1 MNRRGFTIVELLIV
15 IALMGILLTLSVVNL
30 RGTQISSRD
39 TERKTDIDTISSQLE
54 IFYKVGA
61 DNSSVLG
68 RYPSTAELNS
78 STNIQANLRDTDLKS
93 FTPPGATS
101 ADTGFV
107 AATNST
113 QTTAG
118 VLPQPTTST
127 YVYQPLQQD
136 ESLCTLSSQACTK
149 FNLYYKLES
158 DGLVYM
164 KTSKNQ

>member
-30 RGTQISSRD
+30 RSTQISSRD
-39 TERKTDIDTISSQLE
+39 TERKTDIDTIASQLE
-54 IFYKVGA
+54 IFYKVGT

-68 RYPSTAELNS
+68 RYPSTVELDNS
-78 STNIQANLRDTDLKS
+78 TDIQTSLRDADLKS

-101 ADTGFV
+101 ADTGFKI
-107 AATNST
+107 ATNST

-118 VLPQPTTST
+118 VTPQPTTST
-127 YVYQPLQQD
+127 YVYQPLQQN
-136 ESLCTLSSQACTK
+136 ETLCNSAAQMCTK
-149 FNLYYKLES
+149 FNLYYKLET

>member
-30 RGTQISSRD
+30 RGTQLSSRD
-39 TERKTDIDTISSQLE
+39 TERKTDIDSITSHLDV
-54 IFYKVGA
+54 FYKVGT
-61 DNSSVLG
+61 DNSTVLG
-68 RYPSTAELNS
+68 RYPSTVELS
-78 STNIQANLRDTDLKS
+78 GSANIQSNLRDADLRA

-107 AATNST
+107 AATNNT

-118 VLPQPTTST
+118 VTPQPTTST
-127 YVYQPLQQD
+127 YVYQPLQQNGA
-136 ESLCTLSSQACTK
+136 LCNSSAQMCTK
-149 FNLYYKLES
+149 FNLFYKLET
-158 DGLVYM
+158 DNLVYM

>member
-30 RGTQISSRD
+30 RGTQVNSRD

-54 IFYKVGA
+54 IFYKTGS
-61 DNSSVLG
+61 DNSSVIG
-68 RYPSTAELNS
+68 RYPSTAELNN
-78 STNIQANLRDTDLKS
+78 STNIQASLRDADLKS

-101 ADTGFV
+101 PDTGFV
-107 AATNST
+107 SATNNT

-118 VLPQPTTST
+118 VAPQPTSTT

-136 ESLCTLSSQACTK
+136 KSLCTLSTQACTK
-149 FNLYYKLES
+149 FNLYYKLET
-158 DGLVYM
+158 DGLVYS